1 MSRQTWVTRDA
12 QGNVTGSTEVRSSS
26 GCGGCFWLLLGA
38 FVVVGPAA
46 WAGDGQIPIAVAAVM
61 YAVEALVA
69 VGALIQWGRRRNAR
83 PG

>member
-12 QGNVTGSTEVRSSS
+12 QGNVTSSTEVHLSS
-26 GCGGCFWLLLGA
+26 GCGGCVWLTLGV

-46 WAGDGQIPIAVAAVM
+46 WAGDGQIPVALAAVM

-69 VGALIQWGRRRNAR
+69 LAVLIRYGTRRNAR
-83 PG
+83 LG